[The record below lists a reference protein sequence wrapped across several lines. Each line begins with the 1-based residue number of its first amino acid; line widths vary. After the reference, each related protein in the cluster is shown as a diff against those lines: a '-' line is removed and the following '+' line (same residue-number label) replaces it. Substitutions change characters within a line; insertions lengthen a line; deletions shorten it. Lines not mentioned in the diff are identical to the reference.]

1 MALRTL
7 ARRLTTRLPH
17 DVGGLPSL
25 AHASLPKNKPLLP
38 WELEAHALFACL
50 AKDGI
55 FRTDESRRVIE
66 SMPEASQREWSY
78 YEKFSSAIAT
88 LLREKGVV
96 QPGELEAEIY
106 GDECVAASD
115 GAPKFAVGDSVVV
128 RRREDARTSWR
139 APHVRTPGYIYGAA
153 GVVERLCGS
162 FADPSLLAFGVA
174 APRPLNLYRIRF
186 RQDALWP
193 EYGASADTLDV
204 DVYENWLLAPSEQ
217 ATAQAEPLFDHRGGP
232 AAHHHHDHHD
242 HDHDHRSR
250 AELEQDAVAAEGAP
264 RPGTA
269 LHEAL
274 VRIAERRGLVTR
286 ARLRATAEALE
297 TAGATLPGA
306 ALVARAWVDASFRD
320 ALLAD
325 GNAAARSLGIEAS
338 NPNAPTH
345 LTVVANEAGVHNVVV
360 CTLCSC
366 YPAALLGPSPSWYRS
381 REYRARAVRQPRA
394 LLRDAFG
401 LEIADG
407 TAIRVHDSTADL
419 RYLVLPERP
428 AGSESLDEA
437 ALRRLVSRDAMIGV
451 AAVHVDPVLSS

>member
-25 AHASLPKNKPLLP
+25 AHASLPKDKPLLP

-106 GDECVAASD
+106 GDACLAASD

-162 FADPSLLAFGVA
+162 FADPSLLAFGIA
-174 APRPLNLYRIRF
+174 AP
-186 RQDALWP
+186 
-193 EYGASADTLDV
+193 
-204 DVYENWLLAPSEQ
+204 
-217 ATAQAEPLFDHRGGP
+217 
-232 AAHHHHDHHD
+232 
-242 HDHDHRSR
+242 
-250 AELEQDAVAAEGAP
+250 
-264 RPGTA
+264 
-269 LHEAL
+269 
-274 VRIAERRGLVTR
+274 
-286 ARLRATAEALE
+286 
-297 TAGATLPGA
+297 
-306 ALVARAWVDASFRD
+306 
-320 ALLAD
+320 
-325 GNAAARSLGIEAS
+325 
-338 NPNAPTH
+338 
-345 LTVVANEAGVHNVVV
+345 
-360 CTLCSC
+360 
-366 YPAALLGPSPSWYRS
+366 
-381 REYRARAVRQPRA
+381 
-394 LLRDAFG
+394 
-401 LEIADG
+401 
-407 TAIRVHDSTADL
+407 
-419 RYLVLPERP
+419 
-428 AGSESLDEA
+428 
-437 ALRRLVSRDAMIGV
+437 
-451 AAVHVDPVLSS
+451 